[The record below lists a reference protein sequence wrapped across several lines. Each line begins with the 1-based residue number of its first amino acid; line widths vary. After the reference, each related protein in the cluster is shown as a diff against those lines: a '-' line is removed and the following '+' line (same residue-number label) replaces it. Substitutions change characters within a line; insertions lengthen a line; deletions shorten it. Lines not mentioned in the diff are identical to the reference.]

1 MMATSR
7 FWLARAAVF
16 TELNRIDGWMKKHR
30 RRSQSSRDYIA
41 YLIQR
46 GLDKDT

>member
-30 RRSQSSRDYIA
+30 RHSQASRDYIA